1 LVSILSR
8 ITVSLIAVSF
18 ICLSLS
24 CRPAVESP
32 DFTVAA
38 AALGD
43 RLSELDRTVSQLS
56 YPQEIPFEPMIPK
69 TWYIECTQLPHDPNL
84 LGCYLGVPLRS
95 PFPVYNIGV
104 PCGLKPDRYM
114 VFDEHTETFVLASGS
129 CSDLKATHSLNLI
142 KSPPVFPGQPKN
154 YRLGEITA
162 DLIKANPYKSTSPSD
177 NETITTFRGLL
188 ASLDE
193 RLDFLHSDASA
204 AIAWADFLEKTYF
217 LPNSWCWDTR
227 KEVLAYKDSM
237 IRIRSSADKV
247 KTSVVEL
254 NNWDFSAWRNKPSVR
269 FSNE

>member
-1 LVSILSR
+1 MDSILSR
-8 ITVSLIAVSF
+8 ITISLIAALAVTLSF
-18 ICLSLS
+18 A
-24 CRPAVESP
+24 CRPAAESP
-32 DFTVAA
+32 DLTAA
-38 AALGD
+38 ASSFEGKLNK
-43 RLSELDRTVSQLS
+43 LDRSVSQLA
-56 YPQEIPFEPMIPK
+56 YPQEIAFESMIPS

-95 PFPVYNIGV
+95 PFPVYNVGV

-129 CSDLKATHSLNLI
+129 CSDLKATHALYLI
-142 KSPPVFPGQPKN
+142 KSPPVFPGQPKT
-154 YRLGEITA
+154 YHLRELTD
-162 DLIKANPYKSTSPSD
+162 DLIKANPYHSTSPSD

-193 RLDFLHSDASA
+193 HLDFMHSDASA

-237 IRIRSSADKV
+237 IRIRSAADKV
-247 KTSVVEL
+247 KTSVEEL
-254 NNWDFSAWRNKPSVR
+254 AAWDFSALRK
-269 FSNE
+269 